1 MDDFGTQEPSR
12 RRLGRGLNAL
22 LGMAPTGP
30 STEAEPG
37 TSSNIS
43 VDLIDRNPFQPR
55 HEFDP
60 AALNELADSIRQ
72 HGVSQPVLVRSAG
85 GGYQLIAGERRLIAA
100 KKAGLQEIPCRVL
113 ALTDQQVSEVALEEN
128 LKRQDLNV
136 LEKATAFQGYLDRYG
151 CSIEELSRR
160 LSLDRSTVSNMVRL
174 LELPEAVKADLRSDK
189 ISAGHARALLSL

>member
-37 TSSNIS
+37 TSSTIS

-60 AALNELADSIRQ
+60 AAL
-72 HGVSQPVLVRSAG
+72 
-85 GGYQLIAGERRLIAA
+85 
-100 KKAGLQEIPCRVL
+100 CR
-113 ALTDQQVSEVALEEN
+113 
-128 LKRQDLNV
+128 
-136 LEKATAFQGYLDRYG
+136 
-151 CSIEELSRR
+151 
-160 LSLDRSTVSNMVRL
+160 
-174 LELPEAVKADLRSDK
+174 AVGF
-189 ISAGHARALLSL
+189 IYCV